1 MYEYKRFQDLDRSD
15 LDAMNDYKLCYV
27 ERKDNEVVD
36 GEIVYHHYSLYFTT
50 LRMEDQWGDDWD
62 DAPYEYNAE
71 VPYDGDYVDEKW
83 VETTILVLS
92 FMVDADN
99 HLLMPEDGHWNSPH
113 CVADIN
119 SGRVAWLY
127 KESKGKA
134 CNGIAVHAGMTP
146 QEVVWKI
153 GHLMVN
159 F

>member
-1 MYEYKRFQDLDRSD
+1 MYDYKRFQDLDRSD
-15 LDAMNDYKLCYV
+15 LEAMNDYKLCYA
-27 ERKDNEVVD
+27 ERKENYMID
-36 GEIVYHHYSLYFTT
+36 GEVMNYCYSLYFTT

-71 VPYDGDYVDEKW
+71 IPYDGDFVDGKW
-83 VETTILVLS
+83 VESTILVLS
-92 FMVDADN
+92 FQVDADN
-99 HLLMPEDGHWNSPH
+99 YLLMPEDTHWNSPYS
-113 CVADIN
+113 VRDIN
-119 SGRVAWLY
+119 SGRIAWLY
-127 KESKGKA
+127 KESNGKA